1 MRLSGRVATAAA
13 VLALL
18 VGCGNDKSGPN
29 PMVSAIGAMA
39 KQGVAKVKAKKA
51 EGGQPA
57 TKAATP
63 AELRG
68 QLEAAGK
75 PVLLV
80 SSKTLGQTGFLGISD
95 AKGDVVTWRTPDG
108 ATFSQRNGVLIQTR
122 GLGADLMSAQA
133 PSVGQL
139 MQPGTSY
146 QRIYYFL
153 GDDDQGTRRTYD
165 CKTTIVG
172 KESIDVLGRSF
183 GATHVTELCERPL
196 GKVTNDYWIEGSSIR
211 QSRQWVSGAIG
222 YIDFQR
228 VID

>member
-1 MRLSGRVATAAA
+1 MKLVAGVALLA
-13 VLALL
+13 VLVA
-18 VGCGNDKSGPN
+18 CGNEKSGPN

-39 KQGVAKVKAKKA
+39 KDGVAKVAAKKS
-51 EGGQPA
+51 GGKSTA
-57 TKAATP
+57 KAATP
-63 AELRG
+63 AELRT

-75 PVLLV
+75 PVLLA
-80 SSKTLGQTGFLGISD
+80 SSKTLGQTGFLSILD
-95 AKGDVVTWRTPDG
+95 AKGDVLTWTTPDG

-122 GLGADLMSAQA
+122 GLGADLMSAET

-139 MQPGTSY
+139 LHPGASY

-165 CKTTIVG
+165 CTTTTVG
-172 KESIDVLGRSF
+172 KESIEVLGRSHS
-183 GATHVTELCERPL
+183 ATHVSETCERPL
-196 GKVTNDYWIEGSSIR
+196 GKLTNDYWIEGASIR

-222 YIDFQR
+222 YIEFQR

>member
-1 MRLSGRVATAAA
+1 MRILEKVAAAAA
-13 VLALL
+13 VFAVLA
-18 VGCGNDKSGPN
+18 GCGNDKSGPN

-39 KQGVAKVKAKKA
+39 KDSVAKVKARKSDT
-51 EGGQPA
+51 QA
-57 TKAATP
+57 TAKTP
-63 AELRG
+63 TAGELRSS
-68 QLEAAGK
+68 LEAGGK

-80 SSKTLGQTGFLGISD
+80 SSKVLGQTGFLTIFD
-95 AKGDVVTWRTPDG
+95 AKGDVLTWKTPDG

-122 GLGADLMSAQA
+122 GLGADLMSAQV

-139 MQPGTSY
+139 LKPGNSY

-153 GDDDQGTRRTYD
+153 GDDDQGTRRTYE
-165 CKTTIVG
+165 CVTTIVG
-172 KESIDVLGRSF
+172 KESIEVLGRKH
-183 GATHVTELCERPL
+183 GAIHVTETCERPL
-196 GKVTNDYWIEGSSIR
+196 GKLTNDYWIEGSSVR